1 MKSLPLALVLCYGT
15 VLAQN
20 FSCPDGKTDVM
31 NYFVMSHQLRSAHF
45 LSGTK
50 NSIYTEV
57 FPDVDF
63 AVSGYWFWLKSS
75 NGHGFDVKAFDENYV
90 YMRSTELFWKDNT
103 TFKRFRHDLPITAR
117 CVPEE
122 SAGPEIKVKD
132 TSYDF
137 FSGCRAFKQGQLQ
150 TAINTLDVPVLMDA
164 GGDIGKA
171 STRVL
176 HYRYNCNLDFQQCG
190 DEEQFYLAKNYG
202 LWQWKHYKDGSLV
215 NSTVI
220 NEIRPGSSTA
230 NLPCTESFEPSPP
243 KN

>member
-1 MKSLPLALVLCYGT
+1 
-15 VLAQN
+15 
-20 FSCPDGKTDVM
+20 M

-63 AVSGYWFWLKSS
+63 AMSGYWFWLKSP

-90 YMRSTELFWKDNT
+90 YMRSAELFWKDNT
-103 TFKRFRHDLPITAR
+103 TFKRFRHNLPITAR

-137 FSGCRAFKQGQLQ
+137 FSSCRAFKQGQLG
-150 TAINTLDVPVLMDA
+150 TATNSLDA
-164 GGDIGKA
+164 
-171 STRVL
+171 
-176 HYRYNCNLDFQQCG
+176 
-190 DEEQFYLAKNYG
+190 
-202 LWQWKHYKDGSLV
+202 
-215 NSTVI
+215 
-220 NEIRPGSSTA
+220 
-230 NLPCTESFEPSPP
+230 
-243 KN
+243 